1 MRYTLKTLYPSED
14 GADMVEV
21 VLPSAEN
28 SLAMGQEPI
37 KRRTGIMRNQR
48 EFNFLTFIIVVA
60 AVIIAMRF
68 IK

>member
-1 MRYTLKTLYPSED
+1 
-14 GADMVEV
+14 MVEV

-37 KRRTGIMRNQR
+37 IRRTGIMRNQR
-48 EFNFLTFIIVVA
+48 EFNFLTFIIVVT